1 MKQFYS
7 LLVFLVITI
16 ATPVVAFIIPIYCL
30 GRAITEFIYRLIKN
44 KEFNKNFFEDL
55 LSDVINEYE
64 AYFS

>member
-1 MKQFYS
+1 MKHFYS

-64 AYFS
+64 AYFT

>member
-7 LLVFLVITI
+7 LLIFLVITTT
-16 ATPVVAFIIPIYCL
+16 TPIVTFIIPIYCL

-55 LSDVINEYE
+55 LADVINEYE
-64 AYFS
+64 AYFN

>member
-7 LLVFLVITI
+7 LLVFLVIMIT
-16 ATPVVAFIIPIYCL
+16 TPIVAFIIPIYCL
-30 GRAITEFIYRLIKN
+30 GGAIIEFIYLLMKN

-64 AYFS
+64 VYFN

>member
-1 MKQFYS
+1 MKQFHS
-7 LLVFLVITI
+7 LIVFLVLMI
-16 ATPVVAFIIPIYCL
+16 ATPIVAFIIPIYCL

-64 AYFS
+64 AYFA

>member
-7 LLVFLVITI
+7 LLIFLVITI
-16 ATPVVAFIIPIYCL
+16 VTPIVAFIIPICCL

-55 LSDVINEYE
+55 LSDIVNEYE
-64 AYFS
+64 AYFT

>member
-7 LLVFLVITI
+7 LLVFLVITM
-16 ATPVVAFIIPIYCL
+16 ATPIVAFIIPIYCL

-64 AYFS
+64 AYFA

>member
-1 MKQFYS
+1 MKQFHS
-7 LLVFLVITI
+7 LIVFLVITI
-16 ATPVVAFIIPIYCL
+16 ATPIVAFIIPIYCL

-64 AYFS
+64 AYFA

>member
-7 LLVFLVITI
+7 LLIFLVITI
-16 ATPVVAFIIPIYCL
+16 TTPIVAFIIPIHCL

-55 LSDVINEYE
+55 LADVINEYE
-64 AYFS
+64 AYFA